1 MITLYQIRLPHA
13 TFGIEVCDGVV
24 TKAAPIAKWTVG
36 KKSSEVI
43 GYYMRRYPCAEA
55 RAVTEPSSS
64 SPGSRRGWCICNWS
78 AVRTG

>member
-36 KKSSEVI
+36 KKSGEVI
-43 GYYMRRYPCAEA
+43 GYYLRRYHPSEA
-55 RAVTEPSSS
+55 WA
-64 SPGSRRGWCICNWS
+64 G
-78 AVRTG
+78 TGIREDEE